1 MKMRSEMAHR
11 IVNNQ
16 DATEEENLLEFQ
28 RNQADELANS
38 YDERQL
44 FFFRLNK
51 KSVHRFAPQ
60 QRGFRYPPGTIP
72 PDYYTCN
79 RCHIKGHFI
88 YHCPLGKDGV
98 QARPAAYEEKKKNF
112 FLFFENK
119 ICSSTEGLPYNKFF
133 TAQVSNEYVSTQYM
147 CL

>member
-1 MKMRSEMAHR
+1 MAHR

-98 QARPAAYEEKKKNF
+98 QARPAAYEEKKKIF
-112 FLFFENK
+112 FCFLK
-119 ICSSTEGLPYNKFF
+119 TKFAPVPKDSLITSF
-133 TAQVSNEYVSTQYM
+133 SRRKSRTSM
-147 CL
+147 CLLNICVCN